1 MSFEEQ
7 DQAKRRSGK
16 IGAVE
21 IRAACPSDAEGI
33 AAIANLPGFRAGTLR
48 LPFQSV
54 EETRQWLEKSPPN
67 STGLVAVL
75 DGQIVGNAGLN
86 RLAGRR
92 IHSGSIGMG
101 VHDDYTGCGI
111 GSALLGALVDIAD
124 NWLAI
129 KRLELTVY
137 IDNAPAIGLYEKFG
151 FETEGR
157 LKAFGFR
164 NGEYVDA
171 FTMAMARL
179 RF

>member
-54 EETRQWLEKSPPN
+54 EETRQWLEKSSPN
-67 STGLVAVL
+67 SISLVAVL
-75 DGQIVGNAGLN
+75 DGRIVGNAGLN

-92 IHSGSIGMG
+92 IHSANLGMG
-101 VHDDYTGCGI
+101 VHDDFTGCGI
-111 GSALLGALVDIAD
+111 GSALLGALVDTAD

-137 IDNAPAIGLYEKFG
+137 VDNAPAIGLYEKFG

-157 LKAFGFR
+157 LRAFGFR

-171 FTMAMARL
+171 FTMARL
-179 RF
+179 RL

>member
-7 DQAKRRSGK
+7 EPAKRRSGK
-16 IGAVE
+16 IGAIE
-21 IRAACPSDAEGI
+21 IRASHPSDAEGI
-33 AAIANLPGFRAGTLR
+33 AAMVNLPGFRAGTLR

-54 EETRQWLEKSPPN
+54 EETRQWLEKSSPN
-67 STGLVAVL
+67 STGLVALL
-75 DGQIVGNAGLN
+75 DGRIVGNAGLN

-101 VHDDYTGCGI
+101 VHDDFTGCGI
-111 GSALLGALVDIAD
+111 GSALLGALIDTAD

-137 IDNAPAIGLYEKFG
+137 VDNAPAIKLYEKFG

-157 LKAFGFR
+157 LRAFGFR

-171 FTMAMARL
+171 FTMARL

>member
-7 DQAKRRSGK
+7 DPAKRRSGK
-16 IGAVE
+16 VGPVTV
-21 IRAACPSDAEGI
+21 RATRPSDAEAI
-33 AAIANLPGFRAGTLR
+33 AIIANLPGFRAGTLR

-54 EETRQWLEKSPPN
+54 EDTQRWLDKHDPSATR
-67 STGLVAVL
+67 LVAEV
-75 DGQIVGNAGLN
+75 DGKVVGNAGMN

-92 IHSGSIGMG
+92 AHSASIGMG
-101 VHDDYTGCGI
+101 VHDDFTGCGV
-111 GSALLGALVDIAD
+111 GSALLGALIDTAD

-137 IDNAPAIGLYEKFG
+137 VDNARAIGLYEKFG

-157 LKAFGFR
+157 LRAFGFR

-171 FTMAMARL
+171 FTMARL

>member
-101 VHDDYTGCGI
+101 VHDDFTGCGI

-157 LKAFGFR
+157 LRAFGFR

-171 FTMAMARL
+171 FTMARL